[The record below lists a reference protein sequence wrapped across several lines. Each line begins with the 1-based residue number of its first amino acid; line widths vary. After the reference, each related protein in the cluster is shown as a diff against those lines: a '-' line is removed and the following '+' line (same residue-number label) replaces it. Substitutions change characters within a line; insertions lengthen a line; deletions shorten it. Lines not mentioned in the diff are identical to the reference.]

1 VARTAYL
8 ERLDTAQNAVSP
20 VAAGPSIF
28 LHMDDEDSEPYF
40 AFHAKDGSVKPSGN
54 FKPQVVEYADGV
66 ACWGGVD
73 YREAMMALA
82 EAQNME
88 IDRVGAL
95 FGEIRMPVKGEDVIS
110 DWNYHPWLGVYRDI
124 H

>member
-1 VARTAYL
+1 MQRKTAF
-8 ERLDTAQNAVSP
+8 RQSQPDFP
-20 VAAGPSIF
+20 FF
-28 LHMDDEDSEPYF
+28 LHMDDEDGEPYF
-40 AFHAKDGSVKPSGN
+40 VSHAEDGSVKPSDK
-54 FKPQVVEYADGV
+54 FKPQVLEYADGV

-95 FGEIRMPVKGEDVIS
+95 FGEIRMPVKGEENAIS
-110 DWNYHPWLGVYRDI
+110 DWDYHPLLGVHRDI
-124 H
+124 Y